1 MIVCVVLL
9 LGQPKYELPNA
20 VFEVEART
28 SKNIPFSLSSTRA
41 FPATTSHILK
51 CIKADGNKVSLSK
64 KFQTTQDTILL
75 KNLEIEDSGTYEISF
90 HNEDGGE
97 GKELFQINVLRKLML
112 CLC

>member
-1 MIVCVVLL
+1 MNVQLVQIFQNNYISKKNKKSYYLIVCIVLL

-20 VFEVEART
+20 VFEVEAGT

-41 FPATTSHILK
+41 FPATTKHILK

-75 KNLEIEDSGTYEISF
+75 KNLEIEDSGT
-90 HNEDGGE
+90 
-97 GKELFQINVLRKLML
+97 
-112 CLC
+112 